1 MTKSKFTAGEA
12 HFFHKARVNR
22 RFGSHWREEL
32 REGMGSQHE
41 SSGTCPGKQGGEG
54 EKEKKPET
62 ELRESSRG

>member
-1 MTKSKFTAGEA
+1 MTKSKFTAREA
-12 HFFHKARVNR
+12 HFSGFIVR
-22 RFGSHWREEL
+22 RFGSHWREAL

-41 SSGTCPGKQGGEG
+41 SSGTCLGKEGGGEG